1 MARRVRLAAFLLA
14 VAGIAC
20 GGSKAEEGVPPETA
34 PLPTV
39 VLGGRIV
46 ALYPVTLVA
55 ADRQLGW
62 SEQLGDRAAAL
73 RTADSLLAAF
83 LTERVP
89 EAQWVLPG
97 ALRRAARQ
105 APGVLP
111 DPDRMGTA
119 LLRARDLDRIPDPLR
134 SQMRN
139 LTAVAADR
147 LVLVPA
153 ALTFQRMP
161 SGNGAAD
168 LSVVIADVRFGT
180 VLWRTIAHGEGDD
193 AWSAMWN
200 ALRALVPDLP

>member
-1 MARRVRLAAFLLA
+1 MARRLSLATLA
-14 VAGIAC
+14 LSAAIVAC
-20 GGSKAEEGVPPETA
+20 GGAKAEEGVPPVTA

-39 VLGGRIV
+39 VLGGRTV
-46 ALYPVTLVA
+46 ALYPMTLVV
-55 ADRQLGW
+55 ADLQLGW
-62 SEQLGDRAAAL
+62 NEQLGNRAAAL
-73 RTADSLLAAF
+73 RTADSLVAAF

-89 EAQWVLPG
+89 EAQWVLPD

-134 SQMRN
+134 SQLRN

-161 SGNGAAD
+161 EGQGAAD

-193 AWSAMWN
+193 PWSAMWN

>member
-1 MARRVRLAAFLLA
+1 VARRVRLGTLSFAAAIL
-14 VAGIAC
+14 AC
-20 GGSKAEEGVPPETA
+20 GGADPEDGVPPQTA

-39 VLGGRIV
+39 VLAGRTV
-46 ALYPVTLVA
+46 AVYPLTLVA

-62 SEQLGDRAAAL
+62 GEQLGDRLEAL
-73 RTADSLLAAF
+73 RIADSLIATF
-83 LTERVP
+83 LTERAP
-89 EAQWVLPG
+89 EAQWVLPD
-97 ALRRAARQ
+97 ALRRASRQ

-111 DPDRMGTA
+111 DPDKLGTA
-119 LLRARDLDRIPDPLR
+119 LLRARKLDRIPDPLR

-153 ALTFQRMP
+153 ALTFQQMP
-161 SGNGAAD
+161 TGQGAAD

-193 AWSAMWN
+193 AWSALSN
-200 ALRALVPDLP
+200 ALGALVPDLP

>member
-1 MARRVRLAAFLLA
+1 MAGRVRLPLVLLA
-14 VAGIAC
+14 AAGIAC
-20 GGSKAEEGVPPETA
+20 GGSKTEEGVPPETA

-46 ALYPVTLVA
+46 AVYPLTLVA
-55 ADRQLGW
+55 ADRLLGW
-62 SEQLGDRAAAL
+62 DDQLVDRAA
-73 RTADSLLAAF
+73 TQQKADSILAAF

-89 EAQWVLPG
+89 EAQWVLPD
-97 ALRRAARQ
+97 ALRRAARG

-119 LLRARDLDRIPDPLR
+119 LLRANDLDRIPDPLR

-153 ALTFQRMP
+153 ALTFRRMP
-161 SGNGAAD
+161 SGNGAAN

-180 VLWRTIAHGEGDD
+180 VLWRTIAYGEGDD
-193 AWSAMWN
+193 PWSAMWN